1 MSDKVELNKNNI
13 PHIAATLSAP
23 ERSASTENQS
33 GQSVDKIRD
42 IIFGGQ
48 MREYEARFAAVENRL
63 IKESS
68 RLRQDMEERMNS
80 LENLVLREFETLSN
94 KLQLERKERNESLL
108 GIETLLKK
116 ADDLLSQR
124 LGDVENKSMEE
135 LRKLRTQEYE
145 DIKSL
150 RNNLLDLREE
160 LNSQIERE
168 VDALRKSK
176 VDKAG
181 IAALFAGGNP

>member
-1 MSDKVELNKNNI
+1 MTALL
-13 PHIAATLSAP
+13 AAP
-23 ERSASTENQS
+23 ERSTLFESENGQS

-48 MREYEARFAAVENRL
+48 MREYDARFAAVENRL
-63 IKESS
+63 NKEST
-68 RLRQDMEERMNS
+68 RLRQDMSERMDS

-94 KLQLERKERNESLL
+94 KLQTEKKERNESLL
-108 GIETLLKK
+108 TIESLLKK
-116 ADDLLSQR
+116 ADDLLNQR
-124 LGDVENKSMEE
+124 LGDVENKGLEE
-135 LRKLRTQEYE
+135 VRKLRSQEYE

-150 RNNLLDLREE
+150 RSSLHDLREE

-168 VDALRKSK
+168 IDALRKSK

-181 IAALFAGGNP
+181 IAALFAGGNV

>member
-1 MSDKVELNKNNI
+1 MSEKIELSQNNI
-13 PHIAATLSAP
+13 PHIAAALSAP
-23 ERSASTENQS
+23 ERTSRSENET

-63 IKESS
+63 VKESS

-94 KLQLERKERNESLL
+94 KLQTEKKERNESLL
-108 GIETLLKK
+108 TVETLLKK
-116 ADDLLSQR
+116 ADDLLNQR
-124 LGDVENKSMEE
+124 LGDAENKSLEE
-135 LRKLRTQEYE
+135 IRKLRNQEYE
-145 DIKSL
+145 DIKNL
-150 RNNLLDLREE
+150 RKSLLDLREE
-160 LNSQIERE
+160 LNNQMERE
-168 VDALRKSK
+168 IDSLRKSK